1 MIKKCKLC
9 GKDFESDLNLNQYC
23 TTKCRSRD
31 KFVEIQKGGNSF
43 KVWKKN
49 YDKYPEFYDSL
60 SSYRD
65 KYKNKCFVCEKEYER
80 FSMCCSKECSL
91 IMKKHSTFLTTGAN
105 HNLSNNS
112 IARKNMTESLQKKY
126 GVDNVFARRD
136 VLSKLKDTWIKKY
149 GYTNP
154 SKCDY
159 IKNKKRSTAEK
170 NGFWTPKEKMDL
182 RSIYEENVYN
192 ITWSQMKKFATIKF
206 GIDIWERIKE
216 SKNLEQSEWLTV
228 DHRYSRSKGFING
241 ISPEIIGHVCNLN
254 VINFRDNRKK
264 NSSCS
269 VSLEQLIK
277 EIKEF
282 DKIVYKK

>member
-170 NGFWTPKEKMDL
+170 NGFWTPKE
-182 RSIYEENVYN
+182 N
-192 ITWSQMKKFATIKF
+192 FH
-206 GIDIWERIKE
+206 G
-216 SKNLEQSEWLTV
+216 
-228 DHRYSRSKGFING
+228 YSRSNLSSDICVHPQRIANLILAVFAPQHFVCLELFHVNPYYL
-241 ISPEIIGHVCNLN
+241 IS
-254 VINFRDNRKK
+254 K
-264 NSSCS
+264 
-269 VSLEQLIK
+269 
-277 EIKEF
+277 
-282 DKIVYKK
+282 